1 MDGYMAGHEEISSD
15 DAADD
20 RLTAPCPLCGWE
32 RGPSRHLTL
41 CNVCSLLQDIREIKQ
56 ECSLTY
62 AERHAVAYALT
73 GIRDLLRSLVNQP
86 GHR

>member
-1 MDGYMAGHEEISSD
+1 MAGDKEISGD
-15 DAADD
+15 DSPDD

-32 RGPSRHLTL
+32 RGPSRDLTL
-41 CNVCSLLQDIREIKQ
+41 CMVCSLLQDIREIKQ
-56 ECSLTY
+56 EGSLTY